1 MPEVVMTDKARE
13 KKWREEDD
21 VRTLANAQEI
31 QKDKGR
37 LTRAAKRATVMAND
51 VAKQATNLRKVARKK
66 PVVRKKTTTKRTVR
80 KRG

>member
-1 MPEVVMTDKARE
+1 MPEVTMTDKARE
-13 KKWREEDD
+13 KKWDD
-21 VRTLANAQEI
+21 VRILANAQEI
-31 QKDKGR
+31 GKSQKDKGR

-66 PVVRKKTTTKRTVR
+66 PVVRKKTTTKRAVR